1 MSVLSTS
8 PQRRRWLSRLPL
20 QLLLAAGV
28 LLLLAPATNASG
40 FTYGCDWRHLAQVA
54 GHLSTLTPKRP
65 VVYLL
70 GGSAARECTI
80 SDDSWRAAVREAGGP
95 DTLAYNLGAS
105 GQTYEDNLLLI
116 EKLPR
121 VPSIVI
127 IGVIVGRY
135 TRTGARGL
143 PDVEPGIAPY
153 PQHRFTLRG
162 IRTDAVKRFLVTD
175 WLTRR
180 YPVFQDRF
188 PRQAQKLDA
197 LVARCIELGF
207 HPVMLNLPL
216 NQEIVK
222 DRLDKPRRRYREHCQ
237 AVATKYDVPWVN
249 WLPTIPLVS
258 RDFSDN
264 WHLVE
269 PGRVKWQRRLT
280 TLTVT
285 TLRRYDME

>member
-1 MSVLSTS
+1 M
-8 PQRRRWLSRLPL
+8 SRLPM

-28 LLLLAPATNASG
+28 LLLLAPATNARG
-40 FTYGCDWRHLAQVA
+40 YTPGCDWRHLAQVV
-54 GHLSTLTPKRP
+54 GRLSTLTPKRP

-80 SDDSWRAAVREAGGP
+80 NDGSWRAAVKEAGGP
-95 DTLAYNLGAS
+95 DTLAYNLGAT
-105 GQTYEDNLLLI
+105 GQTYEDNLVLI
-116 EKLPR
+116 ERLPR

-127 IGVIVGRY
+127 IGAIVGRY
-135 TRTGARGL
+135 TRTGDRGL

-153 PQHRFTLRG
+153 PQHRYSRRIL
-162 IRTDAVKRFLVTD
+162 TDAGKRALLTD

-188 PRQAQKLDA
+188 PHNAEKLDA

-216 NQEIVK
+216 NLQIVK
-222 DRLDKPRRRYREHCQ
+222 HRIDKPRSRYREHCQ
-237 AVATKYDVPWVN
+237 AVATKYNVPWVN

-258 RDFSDN
+258 RDFLDN

-285 TLRRYDME
+285 MLTRYDMD